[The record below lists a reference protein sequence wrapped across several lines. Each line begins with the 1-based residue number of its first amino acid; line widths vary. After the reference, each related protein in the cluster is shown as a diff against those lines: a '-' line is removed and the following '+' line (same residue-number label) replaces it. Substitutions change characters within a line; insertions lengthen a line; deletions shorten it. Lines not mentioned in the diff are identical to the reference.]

1 MGFLFNL
8 FPLNVFPLIL
18 VVLREQGLIPNHI
31 IGDYA
36 FLALIASLLIATLS
50 IELIK
55 AAMFAPKGSGAWV
68 DFVMSLLLFI
78 GIIAYIVYTF
88 AALNKAPSILY
99 LLVLEAQFFDL
110 LVGFYITITNARRDF
125 HTGG

>member
-1 MGFLFNL
+1 MGFIINL
-8 FPLNVFPLIL
+8 FPLNIFPLIL
-18 VVLREQGLIPNHI
+18 VVLRDKGVIPKDL
-31 IGDYA
+31 IGDYS

-78 GIIAYIVYTF
+78 GIISYIVYTF
-88 AALNKAPSILY
+88 AALKQTPSILY

-125 HTGG
+125 NTGG